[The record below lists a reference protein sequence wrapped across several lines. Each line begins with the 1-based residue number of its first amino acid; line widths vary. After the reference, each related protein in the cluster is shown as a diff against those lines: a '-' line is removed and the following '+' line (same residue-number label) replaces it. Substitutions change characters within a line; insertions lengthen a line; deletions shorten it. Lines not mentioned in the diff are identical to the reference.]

1 MQPLPATTGWLYL
14 QCHPSQIQ
22 RSGYFSGKGYGEIKE
37 PSVNILNSD
46 ILKQFTDETEIVK
59 LIGGQNESFRVGS
72 VVLKKVYDHKEY
84 LWIAEV
90 LKDIDLSDVFLAKP
104 LKAKN
109 GEFIVENF
117 GATAYFP
124 KSQHDF
130 DVANTLQLCR
140 SLNEKIKHIQKPEST
155 DEINNPW
162 KKAQKIAWEA
172 ESHSSYPEEIQAL
185 LNLRKPINLPV
196 QLVHIDLAQNI
207 LKNNLNQYAIIDFT
221 PAFFPKEYAEAVI
234 IIDSIA
240 WHHAPLSTIDYLEI
254 NTELTYQLLLR
265 ALIFRLAVPLCNPS
279 TTEYHSQ
286 KSAFQ
291 SLLKYFLF

>member
-1 MQPLPATTGWLYL
+1 M
-14 QCHPSQIQ
+14 
-22 RSGYFSGKGYGEIKE
+22 
-37 PSVNILNSD
+37 NILNSA
-46 ILKQFTDETEIVK
+46 IANQFTDETEILK

-72 VVLKKVYDHKEY
+72 VVLKKVYDPNEY
-84 LWIAEV
+84 LWIAKV
-90 LKDIDLSDVFLAKP
+90 LKDIDFSDVFLAKP
-104 LKAKN
+104 LKSKN

-124 KSQHDF
+124 KSKHDF
-130 DVANTLQLCR
+130 NVSNTLQLCR

-162 KKAQKIAWEA
+162 KKAHKIAWET
-172 ESHSSYPEEIQAL
+172 ESNNSFPDKIQAL
-185 LNLRKPINLPV
+185 LNLRKPLSLPV

-240 WHHAPLSTIDYLEI
+240 WHQAPLSTIDYLEI
-254 NTELTYQLLLR
+254 NTELSYQLLLR
-265 ALIFRLAVPLCNPS
+265 ALIFRLVVPLCNSS
-279 TTEYHSQ
+279 TTEYHCQ